1 MAFKMKKG
9 NIYRGLILRN
19 EKANENYDTDFLY
32 RQETSSA
39 VLFKQNKIYLIQEIC
54 FFAKIYSNDKSE
66 IKRSPHSSYIFAK
79 LYIKSLF
86 PYHVNIFAKILLL

>member
-32 RQETSSA
+32 RQETEKRN
-39 VLFKQNKIYLIQEIC
+39 LC
-54 FFAKIYSNDKSE
+54 FLRKFTVTINPKSQ
-66 IKRSPHSSYIFAK
+66 RSPRSSNIFAK
-79 LYIKSLF
+79 LYVIGLF
-86 PYHVNIFAKILLL
+86 SYPVNIFAKILLL